1 MANLQG
7 TSIRATGTITSNTA
21 SLLTLAS
28 SCGSVIVSNQSGQ
41 KAYFIIN
48 DAASPAVS
56 ATVYDF
62 VLADQGAFIISH
74 VDVKTLGVF
83 VAATSG
89 VVVAGWPS

>member
-1 MANLQG
+1 MANLAG
-7 TSIRATGTITSNTA
+7 ASIRATGTITSATA

-28 SCGSVIVSNQSGQ
+28 TCSNVIVSNQSGQ

-62 VLADQGAFIISH
+62 VLADQGTFVISH
-74 VDVKTLGVF
+74 VDTKTLGVF

-89 VVVAGWPS
+89 IVVAGWPG